1 MLIETKNTIK
11 KVASDIL
18 KAMGEDGAVEV
29 EESGEEGAWV
39 NLALKDPQFLIG
51 PKGIYLEAFERI
63 LRAIL
68 RREIAENVFV
78 NLDIN
83 NYRKRRAEFLKEI
96 AREIADQVSLS
107 KKKVTLEPM
116 SAFER
121 RVIHME
127 LSSRQ
132 DVITESVGEG
142 PERKVE
148 IKPRP

>member
-1 MLIETKNTIK
+1 MIETKNKIK

-18 KAMGEDGAVEV
+18 IAMGEDGAVEV

-39 NLALKDPQFLIG
+39 NLTLRDPQFLIG
-51 PKGIYLEAFERI
+51 PKGLYLEAFERI

-68 RREIAENVFV
+68 RREVAENIFV

-127 LSSRQ
+127 LSSRE
-132 DVITESVGEG
+132 DVATESIGEEL
-142 PERKVE
+142 ERRVE